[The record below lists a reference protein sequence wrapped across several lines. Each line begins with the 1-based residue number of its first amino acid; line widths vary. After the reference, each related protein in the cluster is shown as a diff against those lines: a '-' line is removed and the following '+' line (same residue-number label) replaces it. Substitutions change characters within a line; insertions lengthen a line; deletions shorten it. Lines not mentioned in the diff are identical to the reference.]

1 MLLLGNLF
9 AMLASSTLRFASE
22 MMMSSI
28 SVCGLVVVDH
38 DDDIDLF

>member
-22 MMMSSI
+22 MMMSSV
-28 SVCGLVVVDH
+28 SECCVAVDL
-38 DDDIDLF
+38 DDDTDLF

>member
-1 MLLLGNLF
+1 MPLLGNLF

-22 MMMSSI
+22 MMMSSV
-28 SVCGLVVVDH
+28 SVCGVVAVDL